1 MTTTKTTTAKKSSAA
16 LTKTTTKKP
25 TPPEKLPANPFLFE
39 VLDLVVRQKT
49 NAKKIEVLQEYKDP
63 SLMAVMIWN
72 YDPSIHSAL
81 PPGDVPFADAR
92 EIGVIGNDTTFSD
105 SLNKQLKSEDMI
117 DSYGSNN
124 RTSIRNEYVNFYNYI
139 KGGNNVLPGVR
150 RETMFI
156 NLLHGLHPREAEII
170 CLVKD
175 KRLQD
180 KYNISFEVVQQAFPE
195 ITWGN
200 RT

>member
-1 MTTTKTTTAKKSSAA
+1 MTTKTTTVRKSSTT
-16 LTKTTTKKP
+16 LTKTTAKKP
-25 TPPEKLPANPFLFE
+25 TPLEKLPANPFLFE
-39 VLDLVVRQKT
+39 VLELTVRQKT

-72 YDPSIHSAL
+72 YDQSIQSAL

-105 SLNKQLKSEDMI
+105 SLNKQLKSEDMV
-117 DSYGSNN
+117 DTYGSNN
-124 RTSIRNEYVNFYNYI
+124 RTSIRKEYVNFYNFLR
-139 KGGNNVLPGVR
+139 GGNDTLPGVR

-156 NLLHGLHPREAEII
+156 NLLHGLHPKEAEII

-175 KRLQD
+175 KRLQE
-180 KYNISFEVVQQAFPE
+180 KYNISFDVVQQAFPE

-200 RT
+200 RG